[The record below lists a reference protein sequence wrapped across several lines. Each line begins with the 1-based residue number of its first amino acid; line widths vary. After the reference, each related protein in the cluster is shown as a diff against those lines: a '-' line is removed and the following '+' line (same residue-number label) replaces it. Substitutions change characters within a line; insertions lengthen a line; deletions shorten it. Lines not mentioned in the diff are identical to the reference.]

1 MLIFKGFDKI
11 IDRKIVVL
19 MYNKKMNKLM
29 IGQALLFALIIIFFG
44 FIVVREKV
52 PLLKEKNVLE
62 EITNYFKENY
72 SDLDVVKE
80 DLLYNSDD
88 NSYSITYYDEDYP
101 LLNFTIKSINNKIT
115 DNYKE
120 NYIKGKEVLK
130 KASKKVLDKY
140 EEIFKDTNFQRIKV
154 EFKNLN
160 KYNDIEK
167 KDILDDNIY
176 NTGYYSVSYY
186 VKVDSLDEVYLNNLI
201 DSFNLISLNNGL
213 VANSYSA
220 TFDNDGI
227 IKIVKGGEVNE

>member
-1 MLIFKGFDKI
+1 
-11 IDRKIVVL
+11 

>member
-1 MLIFKGFDKI
+1 
-11 IDRKIVVL
+11 

-72 SDLDVVKE
+72 SDLDVVKK

>member
-1 MLIFKGFDKI
+1 
-11 IDRKIVVL
+11 

-72 SDLDVVKE
+72 SDLDVVKK

-160 KYNDIEK
+160 KYDDIEK

-213 VANSYSA
+213 VANSYST

>member
-1 MLIFKGFDKI
+1 
-11 IDRKIVVL
+11 

-72 SDLDVVKE
+72 SDLDVVKK

-101 LLNFTIKSINNKIT
+101 LLNFTIKCINNKIT

-160 KYNDIEK
+160 KYDDIEK